1 MFNFSVSLD
10 SSSNIPLYQQLY
22 DYVVSEIRSGNLE
35 HNNKMPSKRK
45 LSENL
50 SISVNTVDTAYQML
64 CSEGY
69 IISQPKKGFFVAE
82 IERFNIQKKLVFSYS
97 VTQKQDKK
105 QLLDMTT
112 SGLDTTLFPYK
123 TWGRIG
129 RETLSQ
135 GDALL
140 NHGDRKGDER
150 LRVEIARY
158 LHEYRAVN
166 CSPDQIVVGAGFEY
180 LVSLATNLFEDGVYG
195 VENPGY
201 QKISRI
207 FKNCEKK
214 TEFISVDQNGIIPD
228 EIEKSE
234 CNILYL
240 TPSHQFP
247 TGSTIPMNRRLWL
260 VSWAH
265 AQKNRYIFEDDYDSE
280 FRFDRKPISS
290 LQSLD
295 NGQKVIYLGTFSRCL
310 APSIRIAYMVL
321 PFELLER
328 FDKLYSSYSSTVSR
342 FEQHTLSKFIESG
355 HFARHLSRLR
365 VTYRNRRDRL
375 IDALYSSFGKHNISL
390 LGEHTGLHMVVRFDD
405 GTTET
410 EIVQSAKNSGI
421 IIRGLSEYYT
431 TSNRVNF
438 EIPNNSVVLG
448 YGALSEQELERCIE
462 KFLG

>member
-22 DYVVSEIRSGNLE
+22 NYIVSEIRSGNLE

-69 IISQPKKGFFVAE
+69 IISQPKKGFFVAD
-82 IERFNIQKKLVFSYS
+82 IEQLSLQIKKPVFSYTA
-97 VTQKQDKK
+97 TQKQVEK

-123 TWGRIG
+123 IWGSIG
-129 RETLSQ
+129 RETLSA
-135 GDALL
+135 GDTLL

-166 CSPDQIVVGAGFEY
+166 CSPEQIIVGAGLEY
-180 LVSLATNLFEDGVYG
+180 LLTLATNLFEDGVYG

-207 FKNCEKK
+207 LKNCEKK
-214 TEFISVDQNGIIPD
+214 PEFISVDQNGIIPD
-228 EIEKSE
+228 EIEKSG

-265 AQKNRYIFEDDYDSE
+265 EQKNRYIFEDDYDSE
-280 FRFDRKPISS
+280 FRFDRKPIAS

-375 IDALYSSFGKHNISL
+375 IDSLYKKHSKQNITL
-390 LGEHTGLHMVVRFDD
+390 LGEHTGLHMVVQFND
-405 GTTET
+405 GTTESEFVKT
-410 EIVQSAKNSGI
+410 AKESGI
-421 IIRGLSEYYT
+421 LIKGLSEYYSKANPEY
-431 TSNRVNF
+431 SNNC
-438 EIPNNSVVLG
+438 VVLG
-448 YGALSEQELERCIE
+448 YGALSEKELERCIE
-462 KFLG
+462 KILG